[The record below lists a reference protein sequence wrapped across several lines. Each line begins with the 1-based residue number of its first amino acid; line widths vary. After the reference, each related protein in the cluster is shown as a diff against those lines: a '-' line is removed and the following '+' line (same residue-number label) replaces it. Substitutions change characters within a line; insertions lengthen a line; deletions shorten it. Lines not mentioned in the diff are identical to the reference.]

1 MFQNDLSYSIKNCD
15 FSMYAVNHQICA
27 SHQLIEK
34 VATLLNNEAKI
45 VSDWYK
51 NNFLLAKKD
60 KFQTMFLVLKA
71 KNTEEA
77 QIVIDNEE
85 NECTSS
91 LTLLGVL
98 IDTKLNLGAHNQQVC
113 QKANCKIGA
122 LSRMKNLIPKK
133 TKLHLFKAVNYCS
146 LVWLFLRVSDQR
158 KLEKIQ
164 ETELRAVFKDCVSTY
179 ENLLKKV
186 GLPTLHNRRWQDLMV
201 LMFNIKNGPSPIST
215 SLNYESKQWKLMENI
230 LTDI

>member
-1 MFQNDLSYSIKNCD
+1 
-15 FSMYAVNHQICA
+15 MYAVNHQICA

-34 VATLLNNEAKI
+34 VATLLNNKAKI

-51 NNFLLAKKD
+51 NNFLLTKKD

-122 LSRMKNLIPKK
+122 LSRMKNLVPKK
-133 TKLHLFKAVNYCS
+133 TKLHLFKVVNYCS

-164 ETELRAVFKDCVSTY
+164 EKGLRAVFKDCVSTIR
-179 ENLLKKV
+179 KSVK
-186 GLPTLHNRRWQDLMV
+186 
-201 LMFNIKNGPSPIST
+201 
-215 SLNYESKQWKLMENI
+215 ESRI
-230 LTDI
+230 TYIA